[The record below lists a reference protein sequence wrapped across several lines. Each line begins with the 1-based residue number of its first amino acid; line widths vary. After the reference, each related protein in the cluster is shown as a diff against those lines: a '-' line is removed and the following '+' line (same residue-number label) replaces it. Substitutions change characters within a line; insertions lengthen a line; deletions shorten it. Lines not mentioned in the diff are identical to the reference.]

1 MHANAEV
8 ACRAGELVR
17 KKYHCSEA
25 VVLAVGERELGTISP
40 EIIKITSAF
49 GGGLAGTRQELCGAL
64 SAGAIVIGLLYG
76 RSQLGQDETLSRY
89 LIALYRERFL
99 AEFGGTLCEPLRA
112 QYVKPDGTGNCAALV
127 ERATRILLQVLEE
140 GKTVQT
146 QS

>member
-76 RSQLGQDETLSRY
+76 RSQLGHEETLSRY
-89 LIALYRERFL
+89 LLHCIASVSWR
-99 AEFGGTLCEPLRA
+99 FGGTSGTLARA
-112 QYVKPDGTGNCAALV
+112 YVKRTEQAIGALV
-127 ERATRILLQVLEE
+127 NVRRAFCC
-140 GKTVQT
+140 K
-146 QS
+146 